1 MNAIVRPHSSRLA
14 VPAVLLLLA
23 VGACGLFEPREAEQP
38 TESGLNFVPPTDPG
52 IVISN
57 LQAAIDQKNA
67 ANYIACFSDV
77 ARQGRPFVFIPSAEA
92 IAQYAAVL
100 ADWDLAKE
108 EAYFQNLIARSPT
121 TAFSSLVLTLQSSI
135 VSADSVLYEFD
146 YIFSFGHNE
155 QGFPQTARGRLQFT
169 LGVDASTFWS
179 IHRWIDFKSTED
191 ATWSLFKG
199 KFGN

>member
-1 MNAIVRPHSSRLA
+1 MLRISLSS
-14 VPAVLLLLA
+14 LLLLVA
-23 VGACGLFEPREAEQP
+23 AIGCGLFEPREAEAP
-38 TESGLNFVPPTDPG
+38 TESGLNFVPPTDPA

-57 LQAAIDQKNA
+57 LQAAIDQKNV

-92 IAQYAAVL
+92 TAQYGAVL
-100 ADWDLAKE
+100 ANWDLAKE

-121 TAFSSLVLTLQSSI
+121 TAFSSLVLTLQSAI
-135 VSADSVLYEFD
+135 VSADSVLYEYD
-146 YIFSFGHNE
+146 YIFSFGHSE

-169 LGVDASTFWS
+169 LGVDASTFWT
-179 IHRWIDFKSTED
+179 IHRWIDFKSTD
-191 ATWSLFKG
+191 DITWSLFKG

>member
-1 MNAIVRPHSSRLA
+1 MNGTLRPHILLA
-14 VPAVLLLLA
+14 VLPAVLLQL
-23 VGACGLFEPREAEQP
+23 GIGSCGLFEPRDPEAP
-38 TESGLNFVPPTDPG
+38 TESGLNFVPPTDPA

-57 LQAAIDQKNA
+57 LQAAVDQKNV
-67 ANYIACFSDV
+67 ANYVACFSNV
-77 ARQGRPFVFIPSAEA
+77 ARQGRPFIYIPSAEA
-92 IAQYAAVL
+92 VAQYGAVL

-121 TAFSSLVLTLQSSI
+121 SAFSSLVLTLQSAI
-135 VSADSVLYEFD
+135 VSADSVLYEYD
-146 YIFSFGHNE
+146 YIFSFSHNE

-169 LGVDASTFWS
+169 LSVDATTFWS